1 MVDLYGLVATQ
12 ATRMDCAYTRAHENA
27 IAAGDAEETSAPPVQ
42 AWGMGAWADETV
54 ETRLQRHP
62 KPFSRTSREQAQA
75 GLASLVLAWCQVGR
89 SEPSLQPM
97 VEGASLAVVDAHV
110 PGDSLVCE
118 DIRSALRPRRQK
130 ALDSDG
136 LAEHVFQLLLER
148 RDQMPGRAPVDT
160 LRAVM
165 TNVRRWSE
173 KAVAEASAGD
183 GMQTPMLRVLW
194 SSGTERGL
202 VGCSIGAPLWVV
214 RRTRPLV
221 CEYCGQS
228 HAVRVSEGE
237 DYRAVVL
244 ASTPRTDED
253 WQRLPDGAAFSITP
267 DAQWSEV
274 AT

>member
-1 MVDLYGLVATQ
+1 MSDLYGLVATHT
-12 ATRMDCAYTRAHENA
+12 TRMDCAYARAHEDA
-27 IAAGDAEETSAPPVQ
+27 VAAGDAGEASAPPVQ
-42 AWGMGAWADETV
+42 AWGMARADETV
-54 ETRLQRHP
+54 ETRLQRRP
-62 KPFSRTSREQAQA
+62 KPISQTSRERAQA
-75 GLASLVLAWCQVGR
+75 GLAPLVLAWCQVGL

-97 VEGASLAVVDAHV
+97 VEGASLAVVDAYV
-110 PGDSLVCE
+110 PGTSLVCE

-214 RRTRPLV
+214 RRTRPLT

-253 WQRLPDGAAFSITP
+253 WERLPDGAAFSITP
-267 DAQWSEV
+267 DARWREV
-274 AT
+274 TA